1 MAVTST
7 GVFGQTPRLTNLTFV
22 NADGT
27 GLKTIL
33 IGGTNGTKVI
43 GGFIASTDPAAQT
56 MRLWINDGV
65 YVNLLGTVN
74 IAAVAGS
81 DAGVTPSQKLFDLVK
96 IPGFAFDQFGNPFFY
111 LQSGHQFRANVGV
124 AVTALKSVY
133 VTVISVDF

>member
-96 IPGFAFDQFGNPFFY
+96 IPR
-111 LQSGHQFRANVGV
+111 SEERRVG
-124 AVTALKSVY
+124 K
-133 VTVISVDF
+133 